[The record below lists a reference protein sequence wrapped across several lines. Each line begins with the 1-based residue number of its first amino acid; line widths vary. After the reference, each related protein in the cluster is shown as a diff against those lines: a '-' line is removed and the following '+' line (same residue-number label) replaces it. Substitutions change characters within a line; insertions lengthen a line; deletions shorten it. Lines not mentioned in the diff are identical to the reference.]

1 MQNNKNLKQFKEAK
15 AGVNLFY
22 NLVENANSY
31 NELLEILNN
40 LSGYFLR
47 IGNEKNNRVNKNI
60 IVFTE
65 YFRIEANKK
74 RDIQT
79 VVNNAKS
86 KRLSFKK
93 SYKDYIEDYLILSKR
108 GYSSREIAAY
118 SEKHFKIK
126 VSKTTINNIIKEH
139 KGEN

>member
-65 YFRIEANKK
+65 YFRVEATKK

-108 GYSSREIAAY
+108 GYSSREIVAY
-118 SEKHFKIK
+118 SEKYFKIK